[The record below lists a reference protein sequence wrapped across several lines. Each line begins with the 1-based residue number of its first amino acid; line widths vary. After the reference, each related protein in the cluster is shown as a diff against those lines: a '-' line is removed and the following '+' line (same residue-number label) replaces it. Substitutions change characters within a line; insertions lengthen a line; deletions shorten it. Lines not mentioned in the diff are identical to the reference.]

1 MKNAIRGAFLFLS
14 ISLLIIVVLDITTNG
29 VKKTET
35 ADIANNAAYQAI
47 STKAEGVNEIENI
60 DELVAEAIKEIVMT
74 KNSNASIKVQVLGI
88 DAENGLLDINVI
100 QTLKHSNGKET
111 VSEERRTVILE
122 SYK

>member
-122 SYK
+122 NYK